1 MRIATGIVF
10 VLFALP
16 ATAKDDDTK
25 NDRLSDPLEI
35 VDVQGGFA
43 GFTGTFW
50 KIEPSGK
57 WTSGRVFKQKHEV
70 KQTGQLDKEQVS
82 NLAKQLAKYDLKTLK
97 SMKGR
102 PTANPHIVTIKFG
115 KQEVSLTL
123 NAGDSLPKPDATSV
137 PGRYAGIVEAAKQ
150 LLKAKK
156 E

>member
-1 MRIATGIVF
+1 MRTATGIVF
-10 VLFALP
+10 VLFVLP
-16 ATAKDDDTK
+16 AAAKDDYTR
-25 NDRLSDPLEI
+25 NDRLSDTLEI

-50 KIEPSGK
+50 KVEPSGK
-57 WTSGRVFKQKHEV
+57 WTSGSVFRQKHEV
-70 KQTGQLDKEQVS
+70 KQTGQLNKEQVS
-82 NLAKQLAKYDLKTLK
+82 NLAKQLTKYDLKTLK

-102 PTANPHIVTIKFG
+102 PMANPHVVTIKFG

-123 NAGDSLPKPDATSV
+123 NTGDPLPSPDATSV
-137 PGRYAGIVEAAKQ
+137 PGSYAGIVEAAKQ